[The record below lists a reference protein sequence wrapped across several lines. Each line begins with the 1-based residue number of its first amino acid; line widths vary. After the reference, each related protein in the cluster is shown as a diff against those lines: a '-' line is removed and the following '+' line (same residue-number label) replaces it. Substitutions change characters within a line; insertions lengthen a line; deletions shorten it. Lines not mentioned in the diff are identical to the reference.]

1 MNLLAGE
8 PLVHVDA
15 HELPDEVFR
24 LLADVV
30 PVRGVELEFACKMRI
45 LKKIFA
51 DFLKKKIFFTML

>member
-15 HELPDEVFR
+15 HELPDEVLR

-30 PVRGVELEFACKMRI
+30 PVRGVELEFA
-45 LKKIFA
+45 
-51 DFLKKKIFFTML
+51 